1 MMKNVLLVISFL
13 LAASQGFAGDN
24 NGKLTVKVTN
34 LGDMKGQLMVGLFD
48 KEDNFLKEPVKG
60 INMKASAEGQEIVF
74 ENVPFGSYA
83 VSVIHDE
90 NENGELDTFMVI
102 PTEPYGFSNNAM
114 GKFGPPS
121 FEQTK
126 ITISGE
132 TTIEIKL
139 NR

>member
-1 MMKNVLLVISFL
+1 MKKLLMMISLL
-13 LAASQGFAGDN
+13 LAGLQSQAGDN
-24 NGKLTVKVTN
+24 NGKLIVKVTN

-48 KEDNFLKEPVKG
+48 SEDSFLEEPIKG
-60 INMKASAEGQEIVF
+60 ITAKATAEGQELVF

>member
-1 MMKNVLLVISFL
+1 MKKAVITLAMAVIASFTW
-13 LAASQGFAGDN
+13 ANGNQ
-24 NGKLTVKVTN
+24 GKLTVKVTN
-34 LGDMKGQLMVGLFD
+34 MGDLKGQLMVGVFI
-48 KEDNFLKEPVKG
+48 DNEKFLEEPVNG
-60 INMKASAEGQEIVF
+60 ISVKAKVEGQEVVF
-74 ENVPFGSYA
+74 ENLPYGIYA

-90 NENGELDTFMVI
+90 NENGELDTFLMI

-126 ITISGE
+126 IDFKGDMS
-132 TTIEIKL
+132 IEIKL

>member
-1 MMKNVLLVISFL
+1 MMISLL
-13 LAASQGFAGDN
+13 LAGLQSQAGDN

-48 KEDNFLKEPVKG
+48 KEDNFLKEPIKG

>member
-1 MMKNVLLVISFL
+1 MKNVLLVISFL

>member
-1 MMKNVLLVISFL
+1 MKSVLMMISLL
-13 LAASQGFAGDN
+13 LAGLQSQAGDN

-48 KEDNFLKEPVKG
+48 KEDNFLKEPIKG